1 MSLSPKAQPI
11 LDKLVERF
19 GEKILWKQV
28 RSERRA
34 YVAIPREA
42 IVECANY
49 VFNELRGR
57 LSTISAVDV
66 GGGFELLYHF
76 TFDEANLV
84 LTLRCTAPKTDPAVD
99 SITPLIPG
107 AEFIEREIM
116 DLFGLVFRNHPNPE
130 RLILAES
137 LPPDF
142 HPLRKDWG
150 EKISRK

>member
-57 LSTISAVDV
+57 LSTISDVDV

-76 TFDEANLV
+76 TFD
-84 LTLRCTAPKTDPAVD
+84 
-99 SITPLIPG
+99 
-107 AEFIEREIM
+107 
-116 DLFGLVFRNHPNPE
+116 
-130 RLILAES
+130 
-137 LPPDF
+137 
-142 HPLRKDWG
+142 
-150 EKISRK
+150 